1 MIHKLLIVLPTVSVI
16 FVSGS
21 AFAQNAGDCRN
32 MLTASVGMSLDIE
45 GFDTSNACDLSVAD
59 LAVIKSLL
67 TEEGMGTRR
76 QVQLILDRAG

>member
-1 MIHKLLIVLPTVSVI
+1 MIRRLLLVLPAVSVI

-21 AFAQNAGDCRN
+21 AFAQNAGDCGN
-32 MLTASVGMSLDIE
+32 MLTASVGRSLDGE
-45 GFDTSNACDLSVAD
+45 GYDTSNVCDLSVGD

-76 QVQLILDRAG
+76 RIQLILDRAG

>member
-1 MIHKLLIVLPTVSVI
+1 MLLIVLAAVSVI

-21 AFAQNAGDCRN
+21 AFAQNTGDCRN
-32 MLTASVGMSLDIE
+32 MLTASVGMSLDGE
-45 GFDTSNACDLSVAD
+45 GYDTSNVCDLSVGD

-76 QVQLILDRAG
+76 QIQLILDRAG